1 MLAYRPATA
10 TRDLEGL
17 VIEAEAEILHLREP
31 AHLAAIATVVVTVR
45 AKMT

>member
-1 MLAYRPATA
+1 MLAYHPATA
-10 TRDLEGL
+10 TRDIEGP
-17 VIEAEAEILHLREP
+17 VTEAEAETLRLRAP